1 MNFLRRLD
9 EALQAPKPPRLP
21 TQKELTDPGYA
32 YDYAMDVIKGRWPEG
47 EEAISKEPAYAYYYI
62 KDFIK
67 GRWPEGEEAI
77 SKDSQWAYFY
87 ARDIIEDRWPEGE
100 EAISKNKDLWA
111 KYKRFV
117 KAIEND
123 EDIFGE

>member
-32 YDYAMDVIKGRWPEG
+32 YDYAMDVIEGRWPEA
-47 EEAISKEPAYAYYYI
+47 EETISKSLLACSYAIYI
-62 KDFIK
+62 IK
-67 GRWPEGEEAI
+67 GRWPEAEGTIANDPEA
-77 SKDSQWAYFY
+77 AYFY